1 MRNSH
6 SKIIRRLLF
15 GTLRTLMPVG
25 ALLIL
30 LAPTVPAAEYY
41 AIIDNFGK
49 RARSAQLDIAF
60 DTSVG
65 NLEAIFHV
73 FNSEGTQ
80 LTAFT
85 LGSNGRGYISTESFG
100 NLFSLS
106 DGRPVLIRART
117 PDAGPF
123 GVAVLNIDSQGAPML
138 IGVPATQRKSDGG
151 GLSAGRFFSIP
162 LRSFQSAYL
171 LVANVGGNDAAADV
185 FVGTQ
190 GAVGNGIFSNP
201 RISPNAVW
209 KVSLTQNEALA
220 NLVVASTSNIVVE
233 VVIDDGRT
241 VQSFMTLPNL

>member
-1 MRNSH
+1 
-6 SKIIRRLLF
+6 
-15 GTLRTLMPVG
+15 MPVG

-185 FVGTQ
+185 
-190 GAVGNGIFSNP
+190 
-201 RISPNAVW
+201 SPNAVW